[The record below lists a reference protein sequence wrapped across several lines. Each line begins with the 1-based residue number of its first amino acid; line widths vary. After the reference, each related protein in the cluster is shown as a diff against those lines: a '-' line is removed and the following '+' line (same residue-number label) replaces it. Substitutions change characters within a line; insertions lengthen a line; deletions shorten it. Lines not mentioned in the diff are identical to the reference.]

1 MALSR
6 ESNQKLEFAKRFAKR
21 LLMKKLALAGAPTLL
36 VALLVIILIFTLVVT
51 IVGVIGGVKIGNEL
65 IYENEKCIDV
75 GAATPRVTAGGGGGG
90 QSGGGPKSGKGPLG
104 MPVGEGAD
112 QIASGF
118 GPRWGAFHDGVD
130 FAGPNA
136 YGAPIYA
143 PADGTVVEAGPA
155 SGYGLWVR
163 IMHDLDGEKVE
174 TLYGHMEEGHVYVKT
189 GDKVKAGDHIADIGN
204 NGYSTGAH
212 LHFGVYPGGW
222 TQGGGVDPMPWL
234 DKFKAADSKGGDEAK
249 PDDGGDKPDDGKDT
263 QAAGR
268 TQELRADDLTLAAD
282 TQVLAQGDGGGKTV
296 TAADWDKLAGCES
309 GGNWAIN
316 TGNGFKGG
324 LQFTQ
329 ETWESFGGTD
339 FAPSA
344 NEAGREEQMEVA
356 NRVLREQ
363 GWGAW
368 PACTNKMPELKSL
381 QPAPE
386 GTFLGKE
393 EAGGDKKNGGKT
405 LVVGDSISEGA
416 RKEIA
421 QALPGATIRAVHS
434 KTYQQG
440 LEELDDAKNYD
451 TVVMALGTNGVTTQE
466 DIDKT
471 KEKIG
476 DAHLI
481 LMTVSGVDYADTW
494 NKIVK
499 DSGEDYFDWA
509 AEVEKNPGMLVD
521 GVHPAMGGEGMTV
534 FAETMAKSVGKGGEN
549 SDSDAGSNEL
559 PPVPKEVGSE
569 DKLQVKTIRMMR
581 AVYKEFPELE
591 TIGGWREDSLKWHPQ
606 GLALDFMIPDYKS
619 EQGKKL
625 GDDIAK
631 FLQDHSDEFGIDH
644 IMWQHKMWLGGSSPD
659 DWQMVDERGSDTAN
673 HLDHVHVAVTDGG
686 GYPTDATTYEPVE
699 GQSGGGSGSTSGD
712 NSEGMS
718 IAEDSAAATSDL
730 PGLLPNKELETE
742 QLTMQINVEQQASV
756 KGIISAVKE
765 SDLPDEQKPRA
776 AVLATMLS
784 AQQAN
789 LINLDGKD
797 ERSKVGIFAEAPS
810 FRKSR
815 ARLMD
820 PKIVTRDFVK
830 TLEDEYD
837 GDDSWLTAP
846 AAEVLVKMY
855 PERKSLEVELA
866 KYEFISADSVASL
879 WDSKGAQEGITLPQV
894 FEDVEACAIGASAQS
909 GTADP
914 GAALEAG
921 SVPEEFAH
929 FFEIAA
935 KECEAVSAPVL
946 AAQAYHEG
954 GFQPHENRTLSNGQ
968 VVGGYTQ
975 FTTDTWATYGREVD
989 ENGQPTGP
997 PGSGDPNDVGDAVMA
1012 QARLNC
1018 ANAETIEGWK
1028 AEGRLAGEDTTALM
1042 LGAYLAGLGG
1052 VENGLGNPVADD
1064 NGSTPRSYS
1073 DTILKLAE
1081 QYTDM
1086 DASKNSALNEEDE
1099 NKTALDLAKEKSKD
1113 DKSNKSDAGAKD
1125 DEAKELRSKI
1135 ARAAKEEIG
1144 TEYRMGGGDKHGP
1157 DDAGAGDGKET
1168 YGDNRVANYAIYHAT
1183 GGTKEMPA
1191 VDQLASGDSNFETIE
1206 ASDAQPGDLV
1216 VSGDSVFIKT
1226 DSRRGVTVNAE
1237 LGSVKEVDLP
1247 DGDVK
1252 AYRLKP

>member
-155 SGYGLWVR
+155 SGYGQWVR

-174 TLYGHMEEGHVYVKT
+174 TLYGHMEEGHIYVKT

-234 DKFKAADSKGGDEAK
+234 DKFKAADGGDNAK
-249 PDDGGDKPDDGKDT
+249 PKDSGDKAADGGDT

-282 TQVLAQGDGGGKTV
+282 TQVLAQSNDGGGKAV
-296 TAADWDKLAGCES
+296 TAEDWEKLAGCES
-309 GGNWAIN
+309 GGNWSID
-316 TGNGFKGG
+316 TGNGFQGG

-329 ETWESFGGTD
+329 ETWEGFGGTD
-339 FAPSA
+339 FAPRA

-386 GTFLGKE
+386 GTF
-393 EAGGDKKNGGKT
+393 
-405 LVVGDSISEGA
+405 VGSKDDDNEKS
-416 RKEIA
+416 RDDN
-421 QALPGATIRAVHS
+421 LPAV
-434 KTYQQG
+434 
-440 LEELDDAKNYD
+440 
-451 TVVMALGTNGVTTQE
+451 
-466 DIDKT
+466 
-471 KEKIG
+471 
-476 DAHLI
+476 
-481 LMTVSGVDYADTW
+481 
-494 NKIVK
+494 
-499 DSGEDYFDWA
+499 
-509 AEVEKNPGMLVD
+509 
-521 GVHPAMGGEGMTV
+521 
-534 FAETMAKSVGKGGEN
+534 
-549 SDSDAGSNEL
+549 
-559 PPVPKEVGSE
+559 PPEVGSE
-569 DKLQVKTIRMMR
+569 AGNQVKTNRMMR
-581 AVYKEFPELE
+581 AVYKEFPQL
-591 TIGGWREDSLKWHPQ
+591 TRIGGQRQDTLKWHRD
-606 GLALDFMIPDYKS
+606 GLALDFMIDDWQS
-619 EQGKKL
+619 DEGKKL
-625 GDDIAK
+625 GDDIAS
-631 FLQDHSDEFGIDH
+631 FLQDHGDELGIDH
-644 IMWQHKMWLGGSSPD
+644 IMWRQRMWLGGAVKD
-659 DWQMVDERGSDTAN
+659 DWSMVEDRGDPTQN
-673 HLDHVHVAVTDGG
+673 HFDHVHVAVTDGG
-686 GYPTDATTYEPVE
+686 GYPTEATTYRPLE
-699 GQSGGGSGSTSGD
+699 GQTGGGGSGSTSGG

-730 PGLLPNKELETE
+730 PGLLPNKQLDTE

-815 ARLMD
+815 GRLMD

-830 TLEDEYD
+830 TLEDEYN

-1028 AEGRLAGEDTTALM
+1028 AEGRLVGEDTTALM

-1073 DTILKLAE
+1073 ETILKLAE

-1086 DASKNSALNEEDE
+1086 DASKNSALNEEDG

-1113 DKSNKSDAGAKD
+1113 DKSNKSDGGAKD

-1135 ARAAKEEIG
+1135 VNAAKEEIG

-1157 DDAGAGDGKET
+1157 DDAGAGDGEET

>member
-90 QSGGGPKSGKGPLG
+90 QFGGGPKSGKGPLG

-282 TQVLAQGDGGGKTV
+282 TQVLAQGNDGGGKTV
-296 TAADWDKLAGCES
+296 TAEDWEKLAGCES
-309 GGNWAIN
+309 GGNWAID
-316 TGNGFKGG
+316 TGNGFQGG

-329 ETWESFGGTD
+329 ETWEGFGGTD

-368 PACTNKMPELKSL
+368 PACTNKMPELKGL

-386 GTFLGKE
+386 GTFVGSKDDDNGKSRD
-393 EAGGDKKNGGKT
+393 GN
-405 LVVGDSISEGA
+405 
-416 RKEIA
+416 
-421 QALPGATIRAVHS
+421 LPAV
-434 KTYQQG
+434 
-440 LEELDDAKNYD
+440 
-451 TVVMALGTNGVTTQE
+451 
-466 DIDKT
+466 
-471 KEKIG
+471 
-476 DAHLI
+476 
-481 LMTVSGVDYADTW
+481 
-494 NKIVK
+494 
-499 DSGEDYFDWA
+499 
-509 AEVEKNPGMLVD
+509 
-521 GVHPAMGGEGMTV
+521 
-534 FAETMAKSVGKGGEN
+534 
-549 SDSDAGSNEL
+549 
-559 PPVPKEVGSE
+559 PPDVGSE
-569 DKLQVKTIRMMR
+569 AGNQVKTNRMMR
-581 AVYKEFPELE
+581 AVYKEFPQL
-591 TIGGWREDSLKWHPQ
+591 TRIGGQRQDTLKWHRD
-606 GLALDFMIPDYKS
+606 GLALDFMIDDWQS
-619 EQGKKL
+619 DEGKKL
-625 GDDIAK
+625 GDDIASY
-631 FLQDHSDEFGIDH
+631 LQDHGDELGIDH
-644 IMWQHKMWLGGSSPD
+644 IMWRQRMWLGGAAKD
-659 DWQMVDERGSDTAN
+659 DWSMVEDRGDPTQN
-673 HLDHVHVAVTDGG
+673 HFDHVHVAVTDGG
-686 GYPTDATTYEPVE
+686 GYPTEATTYKPLE
-699 GQSGGGSGSTSGD
+699 GQTGGGGSGSTSGG

-730 PGLLPNKELETE
+730 PGLLPNKQLEAE

-765 SDLPDEQKPRA
+765 SNLPDEQKPRA

-815 ARLMD
+815 GRLMD

-1028 AEGRLAGEDTTALM
+1028 AQGRLVGEDTTALM

-1064 NGSTPRSYS
+1064 NGFTPRSYS
-1073 DTILKLAE
+1073 ETILKLAE

-1086 DASKNSALNEEDE
+1086 DASKNSALNEEDG

-1113 DKSNKSDAGAKD
+1113 DKSNKSDGGAKD

-1135 ARAAKEEIG
+1135 VNAAKEEIG

-1157 DDAGAGDGKET
+1157 DDAGAGDGEET

-1191 VDQLASGDSNFETIE
+1191 VDQLASGYSNFETIE